1 MYYIQLLVVIKK
13 QNRNSMLKFFRK
25 IRQKLI
31 NEGKL
36 SKYLLY
42 AIGEIL
48 LVMVGILLALQ
59 VNTWNQEVQ
68 NRKHEKRYLNGFI
81 QDLKQDSIDLSHV
94 ISKASV
100 NIKLSHNVITELE
113 DSIANNYFEK
123 EFFNTVINQV
133 QIEEDKVIFKNYSEL
148 VRTFGEKIT
157 QLTQRRSFDL
167 AKVTFNEILSTGN
180 IYVIQNE
187 ELRIEIQNY
196 YSEMT
201 AELDYESNAIIPSF
215 NTYVNVLQEIGLT
228 PYSEIPIE
236 EIKVNVESQQKLVT
250 SLKYLLDANL
260 RHFYWSNG
268 LNADIERMKYAIN
281 IELIKL

>member
-1 MYYIQLLVVIKK
+1 MQ
-13 QNRNSMLKFFRK
+13 KFFRK

-31 NEGKL
+31 NEGNL
-36 SKYLLY
+36 RKYLLY

-59 VNTWNQEVQ
+59 INTWNQEVQ
-68 NRKHEKRYLNGFI
+68 NRKLEKRYLNGFI
-81 QDLKQDSIDLSHV
+81 QDLKQDSIDLSQV

-100 NIKLSHNVITELE
+100 NIKLSHIVITELE

-123 EFFNTVINQV
+123 QFFNTVINQV
-133 QIEEDKVIFKNYSEL
+133 QIEEDKVIYKNYSEL

-157 QLTQRRSFDL
+157 QLTQHRSFDL
-167 AKVTFNEILSTGN
+167 AKVTIDEILSTGN
-180 IYVIQNE
+180 IHVIQNE
-187 ELRIEIQNY
+187 ELRIQIQNY

-201 AELDYESNAIIPSF
+201 AELDYESNAIIPSY

-281 IELIKL
+281 MELTKL

>member
-1 MYYIQLLVVIKK
+1 MI
-13 QNRNSMLKFFRK
+13 KFFRR
-25 IRQKLI
+25 IRQRLLTENKF
-31 NEGKL
+31 

-42 AIGEIL
+42 AIGEIA
-48 LVMVGILLALQ
+48 LVVIGILIALSI
-59 VNTWNQEVQ
+59 NNWNQERQ
-68 NRKHEKRYLNGFI
+68 NRKLEKRYLSGFI
-81 QDLKQDSIDLSHV
+81 QDLKQDSIDLSRV

-113 DSIANNYFEK
+113 DSIAKNYFEK
-123 EFFNTVINQV
+123 QLFNTVINQV
-133 QIEEDKVIFKNYSEL
+133 QIEEDKVIYKNYSEL

-167 AKVTFNEILSTGN
+167 AEVTLNEILSTGN
-180 IYVIQNE
+180 IHVIQNE

-201 AELDYESNAIIPSF
+201 AGLDYESNAIIPSF
-215 NTYVNVLQEIGLT
+215 TNYVNVLQEIGLT
-228 PYSEIPIE
+228 PYSEMPIE
-236 EIKVNVESQQKLVT
+236 EIKMNVGSRQKLVT

-268 LNADIERMKYAIN
+268 LNADIERTKNAIEM
-281 IELIKL
+281 ELTKL